1 MTTNKIKP
9 RLQGHEKFA
18 LREGW
23 LNKGLIIVN
32 ENPGVFQSDE
42 APDTFGIGN
51 NMVKSV
57 RYWLRAFGLISEVSG
72 KGASLTEIGRIIYNN
87 DLYFEDVFTLW
98 VLHSNIAKNIKEAT
112 SWFMFFNRCQ
122 VDDLNRDQIQ
132 QILKREITKYAEGT
146 TFSDNSV
153 KSDVDVILNMYSNT
167 KEITDPEDKN
177 ISPFSELKLLKKVDG
192 RYTKVR
198 ADKRVA
204 SEWVVLY
211 ELANKMLGADSISI
225 EELALNENGLQ
236 NIYQM
241 NYVMIN
247 DYLDK
252 LDALGYIHVDRT
264 AGLDMIYREKEFS
277 PIEVLEEYYRNRD
290 RMNEYGKS

>member
-1 MTTNKIKP
+1 MATSKIKL

-32 ENPGVFQSDE
+32 ENSGVFQSEE
-42 APDTFGIGN
+42 APDIFGIGN

-57 RYWLRAFGLISEVSG
+57 RYWLRAFGLISETPG
-72 KGASLTEIGRIIYNN
+72 KGASLTEIGRIIYDN

-98 VLHSNIAKNIKEAT
+98 ILHSNIAKNIEEAT

-192 RYTKVR
+192 RYSKVH
-198 ADKRVA
+198 ADRRVVN
-204 SEWVVLY
+204 EWVVLY
-211 ELANKMLGADSISI
+211 ELANKMLGLDSISI
-225 EELALNENGLQ
+225 EELAINENGLQ

-241 NYVMIN
+241 NFVMIN

-277 PIEVLEEYYRNRD
+277 PVEVLEEYYRNSR
-290 RMNEYGKS
+290 